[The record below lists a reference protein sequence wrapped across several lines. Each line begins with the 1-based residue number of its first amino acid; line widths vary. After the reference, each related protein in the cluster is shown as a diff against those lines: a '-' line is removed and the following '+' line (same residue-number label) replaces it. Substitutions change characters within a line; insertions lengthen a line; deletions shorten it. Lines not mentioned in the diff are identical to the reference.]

1 VKLYQAK
8 AETCR
13 QQAAL
18 PQNAAVKDRW
28 LKLAEEWSAL
38 ADIAKKDR
46 PRVLKAK
53 GKPVS
58 LQVHIRAIQIDPS
71 TGRSPTGAANA

>member
-1 VKLYQAK
+1 MRLSRVKLYQAK

-18 PQNAAVKDRW
+18 PQNAAVNDRW
-28 LKLAEEWSAL
+28 LKLAEQWSAL

-46 PRVLKAK
+46 PRVRKAWR
-53 GKPVS
+53 KPVP
-58 LQVHIRAIQIDPS
+58 LPVHIQAVQ
-71 TGRSPTGAANA
+71 